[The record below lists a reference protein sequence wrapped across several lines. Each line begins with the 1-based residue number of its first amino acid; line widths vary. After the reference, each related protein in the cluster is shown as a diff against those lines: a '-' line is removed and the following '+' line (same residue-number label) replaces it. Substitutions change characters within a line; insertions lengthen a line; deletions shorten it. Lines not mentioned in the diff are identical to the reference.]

1 MNDPLD
7 RNRIEER
14 LEEIVEAAL
23 SSRRSATG
31 AATSLAPLDRKSQ
44 EFILHWVEIIAR
56 TNQELA
62 YHLAAYAAYALQA
75 LGGEKHAY
83 DRSDHEDLEAWIVA
97 AVDRFDE
104 RGLIEAI
111 AALQNFKEFAERRT
125 LDRTG
130 IRLEEIDGILER
142 FVHGL
147 GGRALHILPGSE
159 SYTDTATI
167 YLPPLISRF
176 ERRQDNFAL
185 YKALA
190 GFHWAQVRFGT
201 WRIRFE
207 DLSPPGCDPLCLLGW
222 FRTFEAI
229 RLEAC
234 LARTLP
240 GLHRDMQNLSR
251 MIEYRQDR
259 LALLRSDT
267 QHLES
272 RTSDANDS
280 VELARQ
286 RCRQSPPEP
295 GCYAGTMKPE
305 AVMAV
310 MNERIARERKEF
322 RKLIIEFAASVEKDR
337 SPGKSDEE
345 SWDRESWDRL
355 RTDEKKNADDAIF
368 DGATFLRFDDLP
380 LPIPDEALG
389 IAESI
394 VQDIGEIPPDYL
406 QAAGSGRYEVGDR
419 DDAPAEKNPDDVWK
433 GVYHEDGAFFYDE
446 WDFERKRYRKDWCV
460 LREGDVHPLWDDFA
474 MRTLARHKGSVKSIR
489 RSFEALRGLEHR
501 LHRQPDGDDIDLD
514 ACVDAFAS
522 MRAGGECSERLFT
535 RRARNE
541 RDLAVMMM
549 VDMSGS
555 TRGWIND
562 AEREALVLLCEA
574 LETLGDRYAIYGF
587 SGSTRKRCEI
597 YRIKRFDEEYSDRVQ
612 ARIGGIEARDYTR
625 MGAAIRHLAKIT
637 SEIEAKTK
645 ILITLSDGKPDDYT
659 DYRGNYGIE
668 DTRMALFEARRA
680 GIHPFCVTID
690 TDAGDYLPRM
700 YGTANFI
707 IVDEVRRLPNDLSD
721 IYRKLTS

>member
-31 AATSLAPLDRKSQ
+31 AAASLAELDIESQ
-44 EFILHWVEIIAR
+44 EFILHWVGIIAR

-62 YHLAAYAAYALQA
+62 YHLANHAAYALKA
-75 LGGEKHAY
+75 LGGEKSEY
-83 DRSDHEDLEAWIVA
+83 CRSDHEDLEAWIITS
-97 AVDRFDE
+97 VDRFDE
-104 RGLIEAI
+104 CGLTEAI
-111 AALQNFKEFAERRT
+111 ATLRNFKEFAEDRA

-130 IRLEEIDGILER
+130 IRLEEIDGVLER
-142 FVHGL
+142 FLHGL
-147 GGRALHILPGSE
+147 GGRNLHIVSGPE
-159 SYTDTATI
+159 IYTDTATVH
-167 YLPPLISRF
+167 LPPSISRF
-176 ERRQDNFAL
+176 EKRSDNFAL

-190 GFHWAQVRFGT
+190 GHHWAQVRFGT
-201 WRIRFE
+201 WRIRLE
-207 DLSPPGCDPLCLLGW
+207 ALSPSGSDPARILGW
-222 FRTFEAI
+222 FRTLESI
-229 RLEAC
+229 RLDAC

-240 GLHRDMQNLSR
+240 GLYRDMQNLSR
-251 MIEYRQDR
+251 RLEYRQDR
-259 LALLRSDT
+259 LLPLRPYT
-267 QHLES
+267 RHLES
-272 RTSDANDS
+272 PDANANDS
-280 VELARQ
+280 LELALK

-295 GCYAGTMKPE
+295 GCYEGIMKPE
-305 AVMAV
+305 AIKAV
-310 MNERIARERKEF
+310 MSERIARERKEF
-322 RKLIIEFAASVEKDR
+322 RKLIIASAKDLEKNPKPR
-337 SPGKSDEE
+337 HPESHEGFSSRISIEE
-345 SWDRESWDRL
+345 ERP
-355 RTDEKKNADDAIF
+355 ADDPKF
-368 DGATFLRFDDLP
+368 DTSTILRFDDLP
-380 LPIPDEALG
+380 MPIPDNASG

-394 VQDIGEIPPDYL
+394 AQDLGEIPEDYL
-406 QAAGSGRYEVGDR
+406 QAAGPGRYDIGESG
-419 DDAPAEKNPDDVWK
+419 APPPEKNPDDVWK

-460 LREGDVHPLWDDFA
+460 LRERDVHPLWDDFA
-474 MRTLARHKGSVKSIR
+474 MRTLDRYRGLVKSIR
-489 RSFEALRGLEHR
+489 RGFEALRAKER
-501 LHRQPDGDDIDLD
+501 REHRQPDGDDIDLN

-522 MRAGGECSERLFT
+522 LRAGGECPERLFT
-535 RRARNE
+535 RRVIHE

-555 TRGWIND
+555 TKGWIND

-574 LETLGDRYAIYGF
+574 LETLGDRHAIYGF

-612 ARIGGIEARDYTR
+612 ARISGIEAQDYTR
-625 MGAAIRHLAKIT
+625 MGVAIRHLTRIT

-659 DYRGNYGIE
+659 DYRGSYGIE
-668 DTRMALFEARRA
+668 DTRMALFEAKRA

-700 YGTANFI
+700 YGMANFI
-707 IVDEVRRLPNDLSD
+707 IVNEVRQLPNHLSD